1 MKKVFRRI
9 LYFLKM
15 GVWEVQTKDLKFYNR
30 FAVNVIRTVILSFK
44 GFKKDECPIRA
55 SALTYFTLLSI
66 VPVIAVAFAIAKGF
80 GLEQVLEDEITKAL
94 AAQKEVMTYL
104 LDFSKRML
112 TSTKSGLL
120 AIISIGFLLYTVLRL
135 FHQIENAVNTIWS
148 VEKSRSF
155 LRKFTDYLSI
165 VVIAPILMI
174 ASSAATVYIN
184 AIVKDLSKDSILEM
198 ISPFLLSSMKLLP
211 FIIMWLLFT
220 FMYMVMPNKRVKF
233 KRTFIA
239 GIIAGTF
246 FQLIQIY
253 YIDLQF
259 AFSRYNAVYGSFAA
273 LPLFFI
279 WVQASWIVFLFGAE
293 VSSVLGNIQSY
304 GYRIEYNDL
313 SNKKKR
319 LLSLLILK
327 KITNRFERGE
337 AAPGIEQLA
346 DELKLPHKYVEK
358 ITENLVKSKMVN
370 EVLDSSKK
378 GNGFQ
383 PAKDISKQSFAEA
396 FEKLDVLGDNRLNI
410 KSGEDFEN
418 LDKQLRDFLKLIN
431 ENYSKV
437 LIKNI

>member
-1 MKKVFRRI
+1 MKKIVRRVM
-9 LYFLKM
+9 YFLSV

-30 FAVNVIRTVILSFK
+30 YAVNTIRVIILSIK
-44 GFKKDECPIRA
+44 GFKKDECPIRS

-80 GLEQVLEDEITKAL
+80 GLEQVLEDEIAKAL
-94 AAQKEVMTYL
+94 SAQKEVMTYL
-104 LDFSKRML
+104 LEFSKRML
-112 TSTKSGLL
+112 SSTKSGLL
-120 AIISIGFLLYTVLRL
+120 AVISIGFLLYTVLRL
-135 FHQIENAVNTIWS
+135 FHHIENAVNTIWD
-148 VEKSRSF
+148 VEKSRTF

-165 VVIAPILMI
+165 VIIAPILMI

-220 FMYMVMPNKRVKF
+220 FLYMVMPNKRVKF
-233 KRTFIA
+233 RRAFIA
-239 GIIAGTF
+239 GIVAGTV

-279 WVQASWIVFLFGAE
+279 WVQFSWLVFLFGAE
-293 VSSVLGNIQSY
+293 VSSALGNIGSY
-304 GYRIEYNDL
+304 GYRIEYKQL
-313 SNKKKR
+313 SIKKKR

-327 KITNRFERGE
+327 KITNSFENGE
-337 AAPGIEQLA
+337 PAPGIEQLA
-346 DELKLPHKYVEK
+346 NELKLPGQYIEK
-358 ITENLVKSKMVN
+358 ITDSLVKSKMVS
-370 EVLDSSKK
+370 EVLNATKK

-383 PAKDISKQSFAEA
+383 PAKDIDKQSFAEA
-396 FEKLDVLGDNRLNI
+396 IEKLDVLGDNRLNI
-410 KSGEDFEN
+410 KSSEDFEKLN
-418 LDKQLRDFLKLIN
+418 NQLNDFSKLIN
-431 ENYSKV
+431 ENYSKL